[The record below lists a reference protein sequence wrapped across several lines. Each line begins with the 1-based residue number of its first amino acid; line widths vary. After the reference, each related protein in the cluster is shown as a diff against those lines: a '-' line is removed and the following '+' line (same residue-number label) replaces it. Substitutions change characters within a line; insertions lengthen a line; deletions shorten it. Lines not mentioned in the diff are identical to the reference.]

1 MTSRAPIN
9 LPESV
14 QPDAGL
20 EVRVRKVEEELAAIR
35 SDIAAAIA
43 GQEQLQAQ
51 LRPTLEKLSE
61 LLRQRSLPGSSVP
74 SNSDDAV
81 KNFDQKA
88 ARLESRLRGVE
99 QRLERVAGQ
108 VAGILDS
115 RIWRTLMKGGGFLM
129 RFRR

>member
-1 MTSRAPIN
+1 M
-9 LPESV
+9 LPQAE
-14 QPDAGL
+14 L
-20 EVRVRKVEEELAAIR
+20 ELRVRRVEEELAAIR
-35 SDIAAAIA
+35 ADIAAAIA

-61 LLRQRSLPGSSVP
+61 LLRQRSLPGASVA
-74 SNSDDAV
+74 STSDDAA
-81 KNFDQKA
+81 KNFDQKT

-115 RIWRTLMKGGGFLM
+115 RIWKTLMKGGGFLM
-129 RFRR
+129 RLRR